1 MDEIISNTLEAEEV
15 DENTR
20 ETERV
25 LGVDKWSIETNARAI
40 GLTDMGYDNE
50 IGLWEELEHRNRP
63 HEIS

>member
-15 DENTR
+15 DEHTR

-25 LGVDKWSIETNARAI
+25 LSVDKWSIETNARAI
-40 GLTDMGYDNE
+40 GLTAMGYDNE